1 MYYLNTNTP
10 FTLFQR
16 TRNSEIYVDKKSI
29 DPGSVQADRD
39 EHAVY
44 LHHQAE
50 ALWQADLKISEIDGF
65 QRHLNQHNVIYID
78 FSRQPDGCASYGD
91 YITDIQNNIKEDIK
105 VAYLQVGERDYS
117 SVSQMLRATGETFLF
132 ILDEWDSIFYKAFMG
147 KQDKTQ
153 HLEFLKGLLKDQP
166 YVDLAY
172 MTGVLP
178 VAKYT
183 SGSELNMFRE
193 YSFMNDHVYE
203 DYFGFLE
210 EEVRDL
216 CQKGGS
222 LSYEELKFWYDGYCT
237 SGGKSLF
244 NPRSVCF
251 ALSEGVCL
259 NFWTETGPM
268 GEVKAVVDASKE
280 TLEATLAGDDERV
293 AAILEET
300 HDREI
305 PFLDYNDEN
314 SLSCVITL
322 CYLAARDRYI
332 VEREAKSGKGY
343 CDYLF
348 LPKKSGSP
356 AIILELKVG
365 GGCEAALAQ
374 IKERNYAQKTRSH
387 GCDGV
392 LLVGISYDKEKRHQC
407 RIEKIQ

>member
-348 LPKKSGSP
+348 LPK
-356 AIILELKVG
+356 
-365 GGCEAALAQ
+365 
-374 IKERNYAQKTRSH
+374 
-387 GCDGV
+387 
-392 LLVGISYDKEKRHQC
+392 
-407 RIEKIQ
+407 